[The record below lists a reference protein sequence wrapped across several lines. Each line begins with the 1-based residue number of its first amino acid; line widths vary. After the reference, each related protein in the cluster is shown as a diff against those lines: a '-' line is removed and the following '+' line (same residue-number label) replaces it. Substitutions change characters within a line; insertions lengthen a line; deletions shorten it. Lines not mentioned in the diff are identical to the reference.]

1 MWKWPKVWFFF
12 QAAEVKDENTTEFK
26 SEIVLN
32 DVDEFCRAV
41 GQANAEKQ
49 IQAEKYKA
57 DQDAEEIAQ
66 RQVLF
71 LMNRM
76 K

>member
-1 MWKWPKVWFFF
+1 M
-12 QAAEVKDENTTEFK
+12 KDENITEFK

-49 IQAEKYKA
+49 HQLEKSK
-57 DQDAEEIAQ
+57 QDADLEELKAKKVIWS
-66 RQVLF
+66 F
-71 LMNRM
+71 KN
-76 K
+76 

>member
-1 MWKWPKVWFFF
+1 MKEAK
-12 QAAEVKDENTTEFK
+12 AAEVKDENMTEFK

-49 IQAEKYKA
+49 HLLEKSK
-57 DQDAEEIAQ
+57 QDADLEELKAKKVRRFLKGIVIDF
-66 RQVLF
+66 VLD
-71 LMNRM
+71 
-76 K
+76 